1 MPGRGA
7 CFFKSVD
14 LCGRLQGSLKN
25 QREMTPPE
33 DYSKSPVAD
42 PKGMEIQELPNKAV

>member
-1 MPGRGA
+1 MWKAPGITEESG
-7 CFFKSVD
+7 
-14 LCGRLQGSLKN
+14 G
-25 QREMTPPE
+25 MTPPE